1 MTSGRCPALERHSNN
16 TDISAGDVV
25 IGGDIGR

>member
-1 MTSGRCPALERHSNN
+1 MTAGVVPHSIN
-16 TDISAGDVV
+16 TDMSAADVV